1 MCKKTQPRKLRKGV
15 AAVELAVCLPI
26 LFVVVFGG
34 IETCNAI
41 YLKQTATSAA
51 YEAAKISTGSGG
63 TEFAARTRVTE
74 MLASSNLTGGT
85 VNFSPALPD
94 TLSRGTRVV
103 ASVSIPTTNNL
114 GGINLFYR
122 GQSMSASV
130 TMVKQ

>member
-1 MCKKTQPRKLRKGV
+1 MLLLTRIHKNRKGT

-26 LFVVVFGG
+26 LFVVVFGS

-63 TEFAARTRVTE
+63 TEFAARTRVDE
-74 MLASSNLTGGT
+74 MLASCNLTGGS
-85 VNFSPALPD
+85 VAFAPELPD
-94 TLSRGTRVV
+94 MLPRGALVV
-103 ASVSIPTTNNL
+103 ATVSIPTTNNL
-114 GGINLFYR
+114 GGVNLFYT
-122 GQSMSASV
+122 GQSMAASI